1 MMHGRSPVAGFSY
14 TLALTVAAVVLSAA
28 PAAATDAGREETADQ
43 AQALSAFPVYT
54 VTRAA
59 GLPAYYETEVLE
71 DHVFCDADVVRT
83 VAVELRR
90 GKLLTNGR
98 RWIAMRQ
105 TDDRCAVGAVG
116 KRVRTV
122 RIFGRRVVVRRYC
135 FGYMVNTCKGQPVS
149 HRVHTM
155 TFSLRAG
162 SQRTFFAL
170 SASRMSIRAMLR
182 AVRSLR
188 RVDLSRP
195 VVQLTSFLS
204 PDGNAWCGVP
214 GPGGVFP
221 DAAFCVTFQPFRD
234 GIVGKDGHVDL
245 CDQDPAGCIPN
256 FDQDAPRL
264 ADGQASEL
272 SGFRCVAQGVAVTCT
287 LTKGEHA
294 GKGFRIDTSA
304 VVEVS
309 PPG

>member
-1 MMHGRSPVAGFSY
+1 MHGRSPVAAFSLI
-14 TLALTVAAVVLSAA
+14 LALAC
-28 PAAATDAGREETADQ
+28 AAALPAGASADLPYTADQ
-43 AQALSAFPVYT
+43 AQAFSEFPVYT

-59 GLPAYYETEVLE
+59 GLPAYYQTEVLE
-71 DHVFCDADVVRT
+71 DHAFCDADVVR
-83 VAVELRR
+83 AIHVELRR
-90 GKLLTNGR
+90 GKQLMNGS

-105 TDDRCAVGAVG
+105 TDDRCAVHGKVG

-122 RIFGRRVVVRRYC
+122 RIFGRRVVVYRYC
-135 FGYMVNTCKGQPVS
+135 AGYMVNTCKGQPVS

-188 RVDLSRP
+188 RVDLTRP
-195 VVQLTSFLS
+195 VVHLTEFLS

-214 GPGGVFP
+214 GPSGIFP

-234 GIVGKDGHVDL
+234 GIVDKDGNVDL
-245 CDQDPAGCIPN
+245 CDQDPNGCIPN
-256 FDQDAPRL
+256 FGANAPRL

-272 SGFRCVAQGVAVTCT
+272 SGFRCLAQGVAVTCT
-287 LTKGEHA
+287 IIKGEHA
-294 GKGFRIDTSA
+294 GKGFRIDVSA

-309 PPG
+309 PPS